1 MRSLRENTQTRSSKD
16 TDRMRSFNSSM
27 MLSDV
32 LAERDNQIRI
42 KEELDRLERIRDTK
56 YDELVKHNYQQLT
69 RREEAEKQKLKEK
82 KNMVAIQQRQ
92 QLEEAIAKRKSEIQ
106 ANKIE
111 GFEIRLRNEKYA
123 QDELLEAQAEKERFM
138 QAQKETAKAQKYLRE
153 IKDREEH
160 RHAKEELKIEEYS
173 KQQSKMSQLRQ
184 EREKAVFRA
193 KQEHRQKLID
203 AQAAR
208 LAAIRDR
215 EDERIGQQVRDAE
228 EAQNKLLTE
237 KAVLMEQ
244 WKADIRRSHAED
256 SQRKEAEKSEKG
268 EQEKKAAEFSRLLF
282 RKFAED
288 ESREQEVNR
297 RAQTKLKEDLLGQIN
312 AKNTDRIAEKVGERD
327 CMSKAKRAHQ
337 NEVNE
342 FQAFAEHSIRE
353 YSESGRNV
361 IPLIQALK
369 DFHKMQNH

>member
-123 QDELLEAQAEKERFM
+123 QDELLEAQAEKE
-138 QAQKETAKAQKYLRE
+138 Y
-153 IKDREEH
+153 
-160 RHAKEELKIEEYS
+160 
-173 KQQSKMSQLRQ
+173 
-184 EREKAVFRA
+184 
-193 KQEHRQKLID
+193 
-203 AQAAR
+203 
-208 LAAIRDR
+208 
-215 EDERIGQQVRDAE
+215 
-228 EAQNKLLTE
+228 
-237 KAVLMEQ
+237 
-244 WKADIRRSHAED
+244 
-256 SQRKEAEKSEKG
+256 
-268 EQEKKAAEFSRLLF
+268 
-282 RKFAED
+282 
-288 ESREQEVNR
+288 
-297 RAQTKLKEDLLGQIN
+297 
-312 AKNTDRIAEKVGERD
+312 
-327 CMSKAKRAHQ
+327 
-337 NEVNE
+337 
-342 FQAFAEHSIRE
+342 
-353 YSESGRNV
+353 
-361 IPLIQALK
+361 
-369 DFHKMQNH
+369 